1 MAAAVATAA
10 TAATATTAVARPS
23 PSSESES
30 ESAAAGEPVLLET
43 LVALRLERV
52 FEHVLQEPR
61 RDPLERARYRVR
73 MARAEVVAAS
83 RGESAD
89 GAAGA
94 VDPAELRTLVD
105 RLMAASA
112 DLIEAFPD
120 HPAAGEWRLDL
131 AEDAWRWLWSLEAAG
146 LQLHLGMPEAVV
158 GRRAVRGAEL
168 VAREVPL
175 AAAQLEFAIE
185 QLEFSPGWPG
195 DPAVVRE
202 HRRLVEEQRDGRLR
216 VLRRIAAALGA
227 LHPPRSADTGP
238 RAGAGDPASGGP
250 GVQAAVDAVR
260 DFAAERPA
268 ADELT
273 VAMRQLEGLLL
284 LRGRQSAAA
293 AAAFDQAIAA
303 AEELGDAFAAE
314 LSEIAA
320 DHCRA
325 RQPLAADGAVAA
337 MGRLQRRAATAEE
350 PGFLELF
357 AADAAFRAGTA
368 VLRAE
373 DGPADLPP
381 AAAEQRWRD
390 GIAAWSRLAEHDPR
404 WFAFIRGRFAASL
417 EPGDPAEA
425 LPPVATLGR
434 ADAMLRDGRTA
445 PALATLG
452 RLATDEN
459 ALASIHAEAWR
470 TIARGAAA
478 AGDVA
483 TAARAM
489 LAASIHEP
497 DAATARAG
505 LDAGLRLAA
514 SIEPAVAGAAGD
526 AGDDTDPLKDRWPA
540 AVDPVRG
547 EDPLLAGVRLAAQ
560 RDPDLP
566 ELDRWRSIAAARL
579 ITSGRDRDA
588 ARLLEAVSRDGA
600 ESSSA
605 LVMQVAI
612 AHERLREVQATGDAA
627 TVVAAAT
634 DLRRRLD
641 EARTIL
647 AAGRDA
653 DGRLA
658 ARLAGGRGSLLAA
671 EADLAVGRGLDALA
685 CLGLP
690 PGQAAAAGFGP
701 AISAADPVVAD
712 AAADLAV
719 RAILAAFTAGPG
731 ESADAGRL
739 RAVIEQAATASPRA
753 ATALVREL
761 ARRVEASATAVRVA
775 DPDGDPTRTIHAAPL
790 PEDPT
795 DPLVLLATGLEAW
808 LAATSDSSAA
818 PPAVLAIARRELG
831 RLAIAAGR
839 FAEARA
845 WFDAVGGLQSADPG
859 VLLGAADARVLA
871 TEADSDA
878 EELAAAMAAYRRLV
892 AGREA
897 AGPVRWWTAQLRMLQ
912 ILDRTGRNTEAIG
925 PRIERLRLDDP
936 TFGDPRLRA
945 AFESLAARHAAPPSP

>member
-1 MAAAVATAA
+1 
-10 TAATATTAVARPS
+10 
-23 PSSESES
+23 
-30 ESAAAGEPVLLET
+30 
-43 LVALRLERV
+43 
-52 FEHVLQEPR
+52 
-61 RDPLERARYRVR
+61 
-73 MARAEVVAAS
+73 
-83 RGESAD
+83 
-89 GAAGA
+89 
-94 VDPAELRTLVD
+94 
-105 RLMAASA
+105 
-112 DLIEAFPD
+112 
-120 HPAAGEWRLDL
+120 
-131 AEDAWRWLWSLEAAG
+131 
-146 LQLHLGMPEAVV
+146 
-158 GRRAVRGAEL
+158 
-168 VAREVPL
+168 
-175 AAAQLEFAIE
+175 
-185 QLEFSPGWPG
+185 
-195 DPAVVRE
+195 
-202 HRRLVEEQRDGRLR
+202 
-216 VLRRIAAALGA
+216 
-227 LHPPRSADTGP
+227 
-238 RAGAGDPASGGP
+238 
-250 GVQAAVDAVR
+250 
-260 DFAAERPA
+260 
-268 ADELT
+268 
-273 VAMRQLEGLLL
+273 
-284 LRGRQSAAA
+284 
-293 AAAFDQAIAA
+293 
-303 AEELGDAFAAE
+303 
-314 LSEIAA
+314 
-320 DHCRA
+320 
-325 RQPLAADGAVAA
+325 
-337 MGRLQRRAATAEE
+337 
-350 PGFLELF
+350 
-357 AADAAFRAGTA
+357 
-368 VLRAE
+368 
-373 DGPADLPP
+373 
-381 AAAEQRWRD
+381 
-390 GIAAWSRLAEHDPR
+390 
-404 WFAFIRGRFAASL
+404 
-417 EPGDPAEA
+417 
-425 LPPVATLGR
+425 
-434 ADAMLRDGRTA
+434 
-445 PALATLG
+445 
-452 RLATDEN
+452 
-459 ALASIHAEAWR
+459 
-470 TIARGAAA
+470 
-478 AGDVA
+478 
-483 TAARAM
+483 
-489 LAASIHEP
+489 
-497 DAATARAG
+497 
-505 LDAGLRLAA
+505 
-514 SIEPAVAGAAGD
+514 
-526 AGDDTDPLKDRWPA
+526 
-540 AVDPVRG
+540 VDPVRG